1 MHRSALPLVLT
12 AALLLGMVGPGP
24 GSAPVRA
31 GDDVVLYQR
40 RLAKLFRRLDVNGD
54 GRLDREEAQA
64 NRFMT
69 RHFARL
75 DRGNKGYLV
84 PEDLR

>member
-1 MHRSALPLVLT
+1 MPRSALPLVLT
-12 AALLLGMVGPGP
+12 AALLLGMAGPGP
-24 GSAPVRA
+24 APVRA

>member
-1 MHRSALPLVLT
+1 MPRSALPLVLT
-12 AALLLGMVGPGP
+12 AALLLGMVGP

>member
-1 MHRSALPLVLT
+1 MHRSALPLVLI
-12 AALLLGMVGPGP
+12 AALLLAAAGPGP
-24 GSAPVRA
+24 APARA
-31 GDDVVLYQR
+31 DDDVVIYQR

>member
-12 AALLLGMVGPGP
+12 AALLLAAAGPGP
-24 GSAPVRA
+24 APARA
-31 GDDVVLYQR
+31 DDDVVLYQR

>member
-1 MHRSALPLVLT
+1 MPRSALPLVLT

-24 GSAPVRA
+24 APVRA

>member
-12 AALLLGMVGPGP
+12 AALLLAAAGPGP
-24 GSAPVRA
+24 APARA
-31 GDDVVLYQR
+31 DDDVVISQR